1 MIMAR
6 QKGDGKGRNGG
17 GRKKGTTNKVTKE
30 RRELISEFLD
40 QEWDTFKAN
49 YAKADSATQLKIYME
64 MIPYTTPK
72 MASIEYKEKVKPK
85 TFMDELD
92 EISGEKTRT

>member
-1 MIMAR
+1 MAR
-6 QKGDGKGRNGG
+6 LKGDGRGRIG
-17 GRKKGTTNKVTKE
+17 GRAKGTPNKVSKE

-40 QEWDTFKAN
+40 KEWPNFLKMYNESDRETKM
-49 YAKADSATQLKIYME
+49 KIYME

-85 TFMDELD
+85 TFKDELD
-92 EISGEKTRT
+92 EESGEKTRQ

>member
-1 MIMAR
+1 MAR
-6 QKGDGKGRNGG
+6 PKGDGRGRIG
-17 GRKKGTTNKVTKE
+17 GRAKGTPNKVSKE

-40 QEWDTFKAN
+40 KEWDNFLKMYNESDRETKM
-49 YAKADSATQLKIYME
+49 KIYME

-85 TFMDELD
+85 TFKDELD
-92 EISGEKTRT
+92 EESGEKTRG

>member
-1 MIMAR
+1 MAR
-6 QKGDGKGRNGG
+6 PKGDGRGRIG
-17 GRKKGTTNKVTKE
+17 GRAKGTPNKVSKE

-40 QEWDTFKAN
+40 KEWDNFLKMYNESDRETKM
-49 YAKADSATQLKIYME
+49 KIYME

-85 TFMDELD
+85 TFKDELD
-92 EISGEKTRT
+92 EESGEKTRQ

>member
-1 MIMAR
+1 MAR
-6 QKGDGKGRNGG
+6 PKGDGRGRIG
-17 GRKKGTTNKVTKE
+17 GRAKGTPNKVSKE

-40 QEWDTFKAN
+40 KEWPNFLKMYNESDRETKM
-49 YAKADSATQLKIYME
+49 KIYME

-85 TFMDELD
+85 TFKDELD
-92 EISGEKTRT
+92 EESGEKTRQ

>member
-1 MIMAR
+1 MAR
-6 QKGDGKGRNGG
+6 PKGDGRGRIG
-17 GRKKGTTNKVTKE
+17 GRAKGTPNKVSKE

-40 QEWDTFKAN
+40 KEWGNFLKMYNESDRETKM
-49 YAKADSATQLKIYME
+49 KIYME

-85 TFMDELD
+85 TFKDELD
-92 EISGEKTRT
+92 EESGEKTRG

>member
-1 MIMAR
+1 MAR

-17 GRKKGTTNKVTKE
+17 GRQKGTTNRVTKE

-40 QEWDTFKAN
+40 AEWPRFKEN
-49 YAKADSATQLKIYME
+49 YEKADSETQLKIYME

>member
-1 MIMAR
+1 MAR
-6 QKGDGKGRNGG
+6 LKGDGRGRIG
-17 GRKKGTTNKVTKE
+17 GRAKGTPNKVSKE

-40 QEWDTFKAN
+40 KEWPNFLKMYNESDREK
-49 YAKADSATQLKIYME
+49 KMKIYME

-85 TFMDELD
+85 TFKDELD
-92 EISGEKTRT
+92 EESGEKTRQ

>member
-1 MIMAR
+1 MAR
-6 QKGDGKGRNGG
+6 PKGDGRGRIG
-17 GRKKGTTNKVTKE
+17 GRAKGTPNKVSKE

-40 QEWDTFKAN
+40 KEWDNFLNMYRESDRETKM
-49 YAKADSATQLKIYME
+49 KIYME

-85 TFMDELD
+85 TFKDELD
-92 EISGEKTRT
+92 EESGEKTRG